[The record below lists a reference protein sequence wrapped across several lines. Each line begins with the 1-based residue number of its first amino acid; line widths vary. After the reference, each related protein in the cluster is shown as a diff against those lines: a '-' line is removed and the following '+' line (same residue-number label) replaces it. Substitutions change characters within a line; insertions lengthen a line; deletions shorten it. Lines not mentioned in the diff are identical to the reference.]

1 MADTER
7 TRREQLAIENAR
19 KDAAAVNMGKA
30 YERSLTNT
38 APAPKEAA
46 SAPAKPPAKKACG
59 GKVKKY
65 AEGGVTEG
73 ENKNIDDDTRMRARA
88 AIMRRLAGEEDEAP
102 PVKRSAPKA
111 VSKSSPPGPS
121 GRPRDNVAPSGRGAA
136 AGSFKDTVAESRASE
151 VPKPMGQN
159 TPAREESRLERF
171 GRGAKELAEKTLPPL
186 GIGAGIGA
194 GIAGAQKLGKMYQAA
209 KASKLA
215 DEAATQAAT
224 RAAARPR
231 EMIEDMARRAQELK
245 ESTARGAADRARLAA
260 KREEAERRYDEM
272 RSSDMEAG
280 FKKGGNVKAYAKG
293 GSVRG
298 GGCESRGK
306 TKGRFV

>member
-1 MADTER
+1 MKKRYAD
-7 TRREQLAIENAR
+7 
-19 KDAAAVNMGKA
+19 
-30 YERSLTNT
+30 
-38 APAPKEAA
+38 
-46 SAPAKPPAKKACG
+46 G
-59 GKVKKY
+59 GM
-65 AEGGVTEG
+65 TEG
-73 ENKNIDDDTRMRARA
+73 ENTNIDDDTRMRARA
-88 AIMRRLAGEEDEAP
+88 AIARRMAGEEDEAP

-159 TPAREESRLERF
+159 TPPVEESRLERF

-194 GIAGAQKLGKMYQAA
+194 GIAGVQKLGKMYQAA

-231 EMIEDMARRAQELK
+231 EMIEAMARRQQELK
-245 ESTARGAADRARLAA
+245 ESTARGSADRARLAA
-260 KREEAERRYDEM
+260 KREEAERRYDDQ
-272 RSSDMEAG
+272 RASDMDAG
-280 FKKGGNVKAYAKG
+280 FKRGGKVKAYAKG
-293 GSVRG
+293 GMIDG
-298 GGCESRGK
+298 IAQRGK
-306 TKGRFV
+306 TKCKIC

>member
-1 MADTER
+1 MKKRYAD
-7 TRREQLAIENAR
+7 
-19 KDAAAVNMGKA
+19 
-30 YERSLTNT
+30 
-38 APAPKEAA
+38 
-46 SAPAKPPAKKACG
+46 
-59 GKVKKY
+59 
-65 AEGGVTEG
+65 GGVTEG

-88 AIMRRLAGEEDEAP
+88 AIARRMAGEEDEAP
-102 PVKRSAPKA
+102 AVKRSAPKA
-111 VSKSSPPGPS
+111 VSKPGPS
-121 GRPRDNVAPSGRGAA
+121 GRPRDNVAPSGRGAE

-151 VPKPMGQN
+151 IPKPMGQN

-231 EMIEDMARRAQELK
+231 EMIEAMARRQQELR
-245 ESTARGAADRARLAA
+245 ESTARGAADRARLAE
-260 KREEAERRYDEM
+260 KRRAEGAFKGEGE
-272 RSSDMEAG
+272 SFGLEGA
-280 FKKGGNVKAYAKG
+280 FKKGGKVKAYAKG

-298 GGCESRGK
+298 DGCAQRGK
-306 TKGRFV
+306 TKGRFI